1 MSNLLD
7 KASILL
13 TPTAYSDG
21 TLHSVKPVQTFG
33 SELVT
38 NGDFSSDTDWAVNA
52 GWSISDGKANI
63 DTDDGTDIFSQSS
76 VLVVGKKYK
85 LSLIANVTVGSIKFE
100 SGEGDNLIFTSDIDS
115 HIFIADRTQV
125 VFRRQTV
132 PTRGYI
138 DNVSIVEVTDGD
150 FDFTRA
156 TTATR
161 VGPNGLIQNVA
172 GGLPRIDFLGG
183 TGQILLEPA
192 STNKITQSEQITN
205 GGNTPQRIDSTQDV
219 AVAPDGTTTAD
230 LCIPNTVTGSH
241 QPYQYRDDDTS
252 TSFADGSNYAFSVF
266 VKPNTTNGAQFVQM
280 STFISTGGSNV
291 VNFDIVNGT
300 ITQTGFVSSNIENY
314 GNGWFRCSF
323 VFEALRD
330 STAGGNDGWALGII
344 TAGDS
349 SRSESFTGDGSSNG
363 VLVWGAQFEEV
374 KDFATSYIPTSGS
387 TVTRNKDQ
395 ANNSG
400 DSSLINSTEGV
411 IYAELR
417 MLERTSDDFSKP
429 VSIGDGTTSGQNNSV
444 FIVRLASQEDQF
456 GGSIRN
462 PDGSSAF
469 FSFTVTNSNEFFKFA
484 LQYKS
489 SENKMFVN
497 GTQIG
502 TTNGL
507 TINLNTLDRLNLS
520 NSVGNEPAEARIKCV
535 AVFKE
540 ALTDAELI
548 ALTS

>member
-38 NGDFSSDTDWAVNA
+38 NGDFATDSNWAVNA

-63 DTDDGTDIFSQSS
+63 DTDNGTDIFSQSS

-100 SGEGDNLIFTSDIDS
+100 SGEGDNLVFTSDIDS

-125 VFRRQTV
+125 VFRRQVT

-138 DNVSIVEVTDGD
+138 DNVSIVEVIDGD

-161 VGPNGLIQNVA
+161 VNSSGLIESVA
-172 GGLPRIDFLGG
+172 SGLPRIDFLGG
-183 TGQILLEPA
+183 TGQILLEQA
-192 STNKITQSEQITN
+192 STNLVTNSDPASLSDIPSTIGITVETFTWPIGFLQNAIRFP
-205 GGNTPQRIDSTQDV
+205 GGNNTATNRQGEMATGVDMTVSCFVIMDDGSEPKVGGSATESGVNQDFSLRVNNVNVDKDTVKVVNLGNNVYRVSGLVTAARNSSTQV
-219 AVAPDGTTTAD
+219 NSGVVQ
-230 LCIPNTVTGSH
+230 N
-241 QPYQYRDDDTS
+241 
-252 TSFADGSNYAFSVF
+252 SNYSGKAFRV
-266 VKPNTTNGAQFVQM
+266 
-280 STFISTGGSNV
+280 GGM
-291 VNFDIVNGT
+291 
-300 ITQTGFVSSNIENY
+300 QIEQQ
-314 GNGWFRCSF
+314 S
-323 VFEALRD
+323 
-330 STAGGNDGWALGII
+330 
-344 TAGDS
+344 
-349 SRSESFTGDGSSNG
+349 
-363 VLVWGAQFEEV
+363 
-374 KDFATSYIPTSGS
+374 FATSYIPTSGS
-387 TVTRNKDQ
+387 TVTRNKEE
-395 ANNSG
+395 ANSSG
-400 DSSLINSTEGV
+400 DTSLINSTEGV